1 MTQKPIP
8 DDLKISSP
16 MGDIVVPT
24 ESLKEVLTYFTNNI
38 EKTDHMDANISEFFG
53 CDVKAWL
60 SINTLHLFQLYPL

>member
-1 MTQKPIP
+1 MTQLQNMTQKPIP

-38 EKTDHMDANISEFFG
+38 EKTDHMDANISEFLA
-53 CDVKAWL
+53 VML
-60 SINTLHLFQLYPL
+60 IT